1 MNTVANIVIIGK
13 DEELLELKQ
22 LHLQKEGFRVMLFDS
37 LSEIEQHLT
46 DTHLVVINTLKSK
59 LNPVDLIQFIRSKDT
74 KIPILC
80 LTEGL
85 SESHIDQIY
94 ASGTDDCMI
103 RPFMMKEL
111 IWKIK
116 VFLKR
121 TYGIKQRQL
130 IHESIMMDLNQRTCT
145 LNGMPIALTKLEFDL
160 LSFFIQHKNMILER
174 EYILESV
181 WKDTTVKKRTINVN
195 INRLLKKIDPH
206 NTRNYFKPI
215 RGIGYRF
222 E

>member
-1 MNTVANIVIIGK
+1 MNTIANIVIVGE

-22 LHLQKEGFRVMLFDS
+22 FHLQKEGFSVMLFNS
-37 LSEIEQHLT
+37 ISEIEQHLAN
-46 DTHLVVINTLKSK
+46 THLIVINSLNNTLG
-59 LNPVDLIQFIRSKDT
+59 NVDLIQFIRGKDSNV
-74 KIPILC
+74 PILF
-80 LTEGL
+80 LTENL
-85 SESHIDQIY
+85 SEHGIDQIY
-94 ASGTDDCMI
+94 ASGTDDCI
-103 RPFMMKEL
+103 RRPFMTKEL

-121 TYGIKQRQL
+121 TYGIKQKQL
-130 IHESIMMDLNQRTCT
+130 IHENIIMDINQRTCT
-145 LNGMPIALTKLEFDL
+145 INNVLIELTKLEFDL

-181 WKDTTVKKRTINVN
+181 WKDTNVKKRTINVN
-195 INRLLKKIDPH
+195 INRLLKKIDPN